1 MPIAKLPKKPQSPE
15 KSERELEAFIN
26 GAPDGSVPRKVR
38 GKTKKSVLITLTVD
52 PEMLAAFDGIVEAEG
67 VSRASGIKILL
78 KRAVAKGTL
87 F

>member
-1 MPIAKLPKKPQSPE
+1 MPIVKLPKAAQQTV
-15 KSERELEAFIN
+15 KSERALEAFIN
-26 GAPDGSVPRKVR
+26 GAPDGGAPRKLR

-52 PEMLAAFDGIVEAEG
+52 PEMLAAFDGIVESEG

>member
-1 MPIAKLPKKPQSPE
+1 MPIAKLPKKPQTTE
-15 KSERELEAFIN
+15 KSERDLEAFIN
-26 GAPDGSVPRKVR
+26 GAPDGRTTRKVR

-52 PEMLAAFDGIVEAEG
+52 PEMLAAFDAIAESEG